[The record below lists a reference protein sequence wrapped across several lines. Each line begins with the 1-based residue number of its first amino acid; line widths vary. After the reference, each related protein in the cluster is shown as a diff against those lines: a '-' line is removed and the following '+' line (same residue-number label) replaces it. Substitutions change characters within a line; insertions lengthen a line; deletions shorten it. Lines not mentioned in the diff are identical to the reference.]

1 MLKNVRKS
9 KGLTQDRVAREL
21 NISLSHYKSME
32 NGIRNVTLMN
42 ARKLSLLF
50 EKNIEY
56 IFFEQYYTKRR
67 HANTILIV

>member
-1 MLKNVRKS
+1 MKHNMLKNVRKS

-50 EKNIEY
+50 EKNIED
-56 IFFEQYYTKRR
+56 IFFEQ
-67 HANTILIV
+67 

>member
-50 EKNIEY
+50 EKNIED
-56 IFFEQYYTKRR
+56 IFFEQ
-67 HANTILIV
+67 

>member
-1 MLKNVRKS
+1 MLKHNMLKNVRKS
-9 KGLTQDRVAREL
+9 KGLTQDRVARGL

-50 EKNIEY
+50 EKNIED
-56 IFFEQYYTKRR
+56 IFFEQ
-67 HANTILIV
+67 

>member
-50 EKNIEY
+50 EKNIED
-56 IFFEQYYTKRR
+56 IFFE
-67 HANTILIV
+67 